1 MLDERDEISESM
13 LKRALERVSLALKEQ
28 KCMAS
33 LFGFAN
39 CAAVTDAVVSVDAM
53 SRAIASFDSDAT
65 AEEAI
70 KCETALS
77 GL

>member
-33 LFGFAN
+33 LLGFAN
-39 CAAVTDAVVSVDAM
+39 CV
-53 SRAIASFDSDAT
+53 
-65 AEEAI
+65 
-70 KCETALS
+70 LQ
-77 GL
+77 